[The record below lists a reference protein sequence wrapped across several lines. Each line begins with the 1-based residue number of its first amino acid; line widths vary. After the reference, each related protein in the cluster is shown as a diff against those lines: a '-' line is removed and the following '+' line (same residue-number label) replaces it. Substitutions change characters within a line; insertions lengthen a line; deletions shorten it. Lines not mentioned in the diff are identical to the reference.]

1 MKWFCADIREHA
13 LNTTNHEKK
22 KMKPLTKSLNH
33 LLIKKIAIRVE
44 KNLLIMMMMMMMM
57 IIIIMIIIVI
67 IIIIIII
74 IIMVIM
80 IIIIIIRDLSK
91 QFYLCPF
98 FELRLSFRMV

>member
-44 KNLLIMMMMMMMM
+44 KNLLIMMMMMMM
-57 IIIIMIIIVI
+57 IIIIMIIIV
-67 IIIIIII
+67 IIIII

>member
-44 KNLLIMMMMMMMM
+44 KNLLIMMMMMMM
-57 IIIIMIIIVI
+57 IIIIMIIIV
-67 IIIIIII
+67 IIIIII